1 MTLPKVLILDEPT
14 IGLDTQ
20 TRRRLWDYIKKVNES
35 GTTIFLTTHY
45 MDEADLVSNWIDIL
59 DHGKIIAS
67 GVPAEL
73 KNALGRDMV
82 YIETSNDAAAT
93 EALKSLE
100 SVREVKAASQGLVVT
115 INVDGTH
122 LLPQIMNMLKDK
134 GIEISSIN
142 LKKPTLDD
150 VFVHYTGRDIR
161 NAGAEK
167 LHRIMPKVVR

>member
-1 MTLPKVLILDEPT
+1 
-14 IGLDTQ
+14 
-20 TRRRLWDYIKKVNES
+20 
-35 GTTIFLTTHY
+35 

-82 YIETSNDAAAT
+82 YMETSNNAAAT
-93 EALKSLE
+93 ETLKSLN
-100 SVREVKAASQGLVVT
+100 SVRDVKVASQGLVVT

-134 GIEISSIN
+134 GIEISSVN

-161 NAGAEK
+161 NSGAEK
-167 LHRIMPKVVR
+167 LRRIQPRSSR